1 MPTYRVRLDAGEG
14 PDEGEPLDFRD
25 DEAAARDSQIAMAE
39 AAKEAIP
46 GQHTAHL
53 GVEIDD
59 VQGKPVYRADLDF
72 KGRGGDAQPAP
83 DTADELP
90 AGPRD

>member
-1 MPTYRVRLDAGEG
+1 MPTYLVRLDAGEG
-14 PDEGEPLDFRD
+14 PDEGEPLDFCD
-25 DEAAARDSQIAMAE
+25 DDAAARDSQNAMAE

-53 GVEIDD
+53 GVEIDGD
-59 VQGKPVYRADLDF
+59 QGKPVYRADLDF
-72 KGRGGDAQPAP
+72 KGRSSDVQHAQ